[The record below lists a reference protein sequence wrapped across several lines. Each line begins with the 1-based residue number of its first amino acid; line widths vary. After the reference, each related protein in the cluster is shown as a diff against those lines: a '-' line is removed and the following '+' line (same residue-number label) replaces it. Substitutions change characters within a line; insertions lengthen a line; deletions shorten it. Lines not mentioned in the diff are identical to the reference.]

1 MTKSYKTKFS
11 KLGVYLS
18 MEAKTGHG
26 KQKRGEIGPFV
37 ELEFGEGSKLLRCLT
52 C

>member
-1 MTKSYKTKFS
+1 MTKSYKTKLS

-26 KQKRGEIGPFV
+26 KQKRDEIGPFV
-37 ELEFGEGSKLLRCLT
+37 EMEFGEGNKLFRCQT